1 VRCDFTQLQRTKFK
15 LPAPQQLRDYS
26 MWTTIGIFLII
37 GGCLGLCWVFKDD
50 GDPDYGHED
59 FDIGGPKD
67 PIKKIHLVDD
77 DRNP

>member
-1 VRCDFTQLQRTKFK
+1 M
-15 LPAPQQLRDYS
+15 S
-26 MWTTIGIFLII
+26 TTIGIFLII

-77 DRNP
+77 DHYL